1 VIGGCNKNDMMINN
15 CEKFDILDNKWM
27 PMPSM
32 THARGNPG
40 TCTSEDGR
48 YLYAFQGFVN
58 DIETYAGTDQKVS
71 KALSS
76 IERLDLWNESNGWQ
90 EVEVHGDKLKEKG
103 CFIMYPMS
111 SILKESLS
119 NQDKC
124 KNIS

>member
-1 VIGGCNKNDMMINN
+1 LTKQIENLQPLSIARTSFAAHYDFESRFIYVIGGCNKNDMMINN

-76 IERLDLWNESNGWQ
+76 IERLDL
-90 EVEVHGDKLKEKG
+90 
-103 CFIMYPMS
+103 
-111 SILKESLS
+111 
-119 NQDKC
+119 
-124 KNIS
+124 